1 MTEGNLHRLQM
12 ECWKCSHYLYTI
24 TVAIYSFLQHL
35 VFSSWRGHNQ
45 SKRCY
50 AKTENKCVTKCH
62 FVCRGKFTRSDT
74 WHVSCKSKQIQ
85 GNSALNV
92 NASISRHIISSPGCK
107 ETDYDQKTI
116 SHYLKAYKLKY
127 KLVKHIEQWLK
138 IMPPVSSRLCTV
150 LMLT

>member
-1 MTEGNLHRLQM
+1 MLKMLPLPPYNNCRHLL
-12 ECWKCSHYLYTI
+12 LL
-24 TVAIYSFLQHL
+24 AALSF
-35 VFSSWRGHNQ
+35 FSSWRGHNQ

-50 AKTENKCVTKCH
+50 AKTETTVWPSAILSVEVNSLEVTHGMFLAK
-62 FVCRGKFTRSDT
+62 TS
-74 WHVSCKSKQIQ
+74 KSKGAQLWMLMRLYLDISFQVQ
-85 GNSALNV
+85 G
-92 NASISRHIISSPGCK
+92 
-107 ETDYDQKTI
+107 DYDQKTI